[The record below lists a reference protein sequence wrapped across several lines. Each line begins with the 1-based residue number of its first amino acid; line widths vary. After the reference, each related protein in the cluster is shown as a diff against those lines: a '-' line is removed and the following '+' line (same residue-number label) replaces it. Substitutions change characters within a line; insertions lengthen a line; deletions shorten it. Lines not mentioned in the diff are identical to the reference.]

1 MLCYGF
7 NYDGDDDRGVYMN
20 DIRQTLTYN
29 HANFS
34 GGESKLT
41 IGIEKFWSDHGYD
54 GSYKLLNDETAT
66 VKILD
71 DGSEVADLIVYHDG
85 CGWYCYDRGIARLAE
100 NPIVAAL
107 QVIHNS
113 Y

>member
-7 NYDGDDDRGVYMN
+7 NYDGDDDGGVLMN

-41 IGIEKFWSDHGYD
+41 IGIEKFWS
-54 GSYKLLNDETAT
+54 
-66 VKILD
+66 
-71 DGSEVADLIVYHDG
+71 
-85 CGWYCYDRGIARLAE
+85 
-100 NPIVAAL
+100 
-107 QVIHNS
+107 
-113 Y
+113 